1 MALKFGIVWLLL
13 PASSPSASARHGQ
26 TTSFFMLVK
35 ACLYLARSARILICD
50 LETPPGKESR
60 LTRAMKA
67 YHREKA
73 QCPEDLPP
81 WLFAE
86 DERKPVK
93 SPSPHHRA
101 TQESQSLQRPRGLR
115 EIYDAA
121 AIQTQHFTAPA
132 NSLRSPPSRTYQDDS
147 GPSKATDRLKAL
159 RDAKRNA
166 LTGNSVSSYGSETNS
181 RQAEPRPRIGL
192 PSGPR
197 KHY

>member
-13 PASSPSASARHGQ
+13 PASSPSVSARHGQ

-35 ACLYLARSARILICD
+35 ACLYLASSARILIYD

-73 QCPEDLPP
+73 QCSEDLPP
-81 WLFAE
+81 WLFTE

-93 SPSPHHRA
+93 SPTLPHHRA
-101 TQESQSLQRPRGLR
+101 TQEPQSLQRPRGLR
-115 EIYDAA
+115 EVYDAA
-121 AIQTQHFTAPA
+121 TVQTAPA
-132 NSLRSPPSRTYQDDS
+132 NSLRLPPSRTYQDES

-159 RDAKRNA
+159 RDAKRSA
-166 LTGNSVSSYGSETNS
+166 LTGNSVGT
-181 RQAEPRPRIGL
+181 QAEPRPRIGL